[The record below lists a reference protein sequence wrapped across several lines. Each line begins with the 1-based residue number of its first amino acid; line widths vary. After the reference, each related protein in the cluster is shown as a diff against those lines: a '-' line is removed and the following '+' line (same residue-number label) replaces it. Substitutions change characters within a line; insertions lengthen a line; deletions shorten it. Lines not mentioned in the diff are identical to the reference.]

1 MPASERTTR
10 PGDVESITTAR
21 SWRGVAPRLE
31 AVSAPR
37 SPAPASAIASATV
50 RGTCRARD
58 VAPDGAQTVNVDL
71 DADWLATLAATT
83 ATTYRAAVARFAG
96 WLGCAPGDVPR
107 VLFDAGRGDAARLA
121 RRYRAALLAERLA
134 PATINVRLAAL
145 RSLVAVGR
153 AIGLIEWG
161 LEVPA
166 VRAVTYRDTRGP
178 GLAGARAMLAATAA
192 SRGIARQCRD
202 SLLIRLLVD
211 LGLRRAEV
219 AGLAPGDI
227 EYDAAGAACALHVVG
242 KGYRQRL
249 RIALPAE
256 TSGALARWLQLRGA
270 EPGPLLRLTPRGIAK
285 AVARI
290 GGRAGVRA
298 TPHALRRVSITAA
311 LDATGG
317 DVRRVRAHSEHAN
330 VGTVMRYDDA
340 RDEGSVS
347 RLVAARL

>member
-1 MPASERTTR
+1 M
-10 PGDVESITTAR
+10 
-21 SWRGVAPRLE
+21 
-31 AVSAPR
+31 
-37 SPAPASAIASATV
+37 

-317 DVRRVRAHSEHAN
+317 DVRRVRAHSRTRERRHRDALRRRPGRG
-330 VGTVMRYDDA
+330 VGVTPRGSAAVTVHQ
-340 RDEGSVS
+340 RDRALLQQDRADIGSRR
-347 RLVAARL
+347 RLEVRGWTATFSGRAITTASSWATH